1 MAQILGRMQTR
12 KDRAEFAKVAGVP
25 TDQFQKL
32 SAKDPLLALKSVA
45 VGLKGMK
52 PQEALEAL
60 ERLKLDGQRARQ
72 VLLALAQSMGTL
84 DKFVKASEKD
94 WDDQSSILQAVA
106 RNAGIADGMI
116 EKLWNNVKLAAEALG
131 KLLLP
136 VLKGVVSGL
145 TDLFNDIRSYLDS
158 NKDAISSW
166 AKSVGEKLSL
176 VGVIFREWK
185 LLFGGI
191 GNIFSKDMRSFGV
204 VAIFIREKWSQLVKI
219 FSNVAGALPKTLG
232 QMGKN
237 AMIVFGNFAMAVGD
251 FLADLFRQIGQNIGI
266 DLLIGLQ
273 EQLNSHPN
281 LTAIAK
287 AGMRMLGKDTDAIDQ
302 FQAAKLERKPLQLK
316 GDAFKDVFA
325 NQEKVDNPF
334 APALDNLPNQN
345 IRMKERMNRLKEARQ
360 KQIDKNQEAAG
371 AQEERENAARDA
383 LRGQHNPFPVMAA
396 GRLPA
401 GKEARR
407 RAIRKM
413 EAQDRKTEIVRAM
426 EAIEDSMPEL
436 KGRERKDA
444 LEKLAKLRKVGKVT
458 AMDRA
463 MAGARDNMLGGNRGE
478 GGDQDMKKN
487 NEILEQIR
495 DVLKDNKGA
504 PQAARWGK

>member
-1 MAQILGRMQTR
+1 
-12 KDRAEFAKVAGVP
+12 
-25 TDQFQKL
+25 
-32 SAKDPLLALKSVA
+32 
-45 VGLKGMK
+45 
-52 PQEALEAL
+52 
-60 ERLKLDGQRARQ
+60 
-72 VLLALAQSMGTL
+72 
-84 DKFVKASEKD
+84 
-94 WDDQSSILQAVA
+94 
-106 RNAGIADGMI
+106 
-116 EKLWNNVKLAAEALG
+116 
-131 KLLLP
+131 
-136 VLKGVVSGL
+136 
-145 TDLFNDIRSYLDS
+145 
-158 NKDAISSW
+158 
-166 AKSVGEKLSL
+166 
-176 VGVIFREWK
+176 
-185 LLFGGI
+185 
-191 GNIFSKDMRSFGV
+191 
-204 VAIFIREKWSQLVKI
+204 
-219 FSNVAGALPKTLG
+219 
-232 QMGKN
+232 
-237 AMIVFGNFAMAVGD
+237 
-251 FLADLFRQIGQNIGI
+251 
-266 DLLIGLQ
+266 
-273 EQLNSHPN
+273 
-281 LTAIAK
+281 
-287 AGMRMLGKDTDAIDQ
+287 
-302 FQAAKLERKPLQLK
+302 
-316 GDAFKDVFA
+316 
-325 NQEKVDNPF
+325 
-334 APALDNLPNQN
+334 
-345 IRMKERMNRLKEARQ
+345 MKERMNRLKEARQ